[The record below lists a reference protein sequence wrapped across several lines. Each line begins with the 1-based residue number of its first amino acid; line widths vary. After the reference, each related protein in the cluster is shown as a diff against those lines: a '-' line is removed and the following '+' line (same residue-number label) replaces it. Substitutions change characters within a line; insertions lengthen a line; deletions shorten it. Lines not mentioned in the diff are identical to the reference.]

1 MDADADGLCVGD
13 GSFMNV
19 RIKLNVNKDHIHIE
33 RSYCIFCNMIS
44 QYEYDL
50 YLRSIFFRP
59 IRMDYFLDK
68 ANLKNCT

>member
-1 MDADADGLCVGD
+1 MDVDVDVDGLCVGD

-19 RIKLNVNKDHIHIE
+19 RIKLNVNEDHIHIE

-50 YLRSIFFRP
+50 YLRSI
-59 IRMDYFLDK
+59 ISLDQSEWIIFWTK
-68 ANLKNCT
+68 LI

>member
-1 MDADADGLCVGD
+1 MLDADGSCVGD

-33 RSYCIFCNMIS
+33 RSYCNMIS

-50 YLRSIFFRP
+50 YLRSIFF
-59 IRMDYFLDK
+59 
-68 ANLKNCT
+68 